1 VSLYPNPVTGDMM
14 TINLG
19 NVQASQVS
27 IAIFNTLGQEVMTRE
42 FDNVSNN
49 TIVMDNMS
57 SLTSGVYLVQISN
70 GSATAVK
77 RFIKQ

>member
-1 VSLYPNPVTGDMM
+1 M

-19 NVQASQVS
+19 NVPASQVS
-27 IAIFNTLGQEVMTRE
+27 IAIFNTLGQQVMTRE

-49 TIVMDNMS
+49 TIVMDNLS
-57 SLTSGVYLVQISN
+57 SLTSGVYLLNISN
-70 GSATAVK
+70 GDSTAVK